1 MNPHG
6 IFGTPYHKGNKM
18 IPDLSQMMRQA
29 QKEKEREAWVSFMIA
44 AYQKIDS
51 MPIAGKEADL
61 MMEEY
66 KERYPDD

>member
-1 MNPHG
+1 MN
-6 IFGTPYHKGNKM
+6 

-29 QKEKEREAWVSFMIA
+29 QKEKERETWTSFMIA

-51 MPIAGKEADL
+51 IPTAAKEADL